1 MSNQKNYKMQAYDVI
16 KQNILSNRF
25 KPNEYLEE
33 KMLCEMLGISRTPIR
48 EAINLL
54 ARENLVQVI
63 QNKGVFVTEIS
74 IQSVRQLFEARI
86 MLEPMILVK
95 SMPNLD
101 FDILMRFKQD
111 TINALEQKDYPR
123 IHALDYDF
131 HNYIN
136 SCCKNTYLIQIM
148 GSLSDQFQRVRTQDF
163 FSVERTENGAH
174 EHLRLIEV
182 FVEGNTEKAAELL
195 RQHIISTQKYYFK
208 SLL

>member
-1 MSNQKNYKMQAYDVI
+1 MSNQKNYKMQAYNAI
-16 KQNILSNRF
+16 KQKILSNQF

-33 KMLCEMLGISRTPIR
+33 KMLCEMLGVSRTPIR

-86 MLEPMILVK
+86 MLEPMILEK

-101 FDILMRFKQD
+101 FDVLMRFKHD
-111 TINALEQKDYPR
+111 TMDALDRKDYSC
-123 IHALDYDF
+123 IHTLDYDF

-136 SCCKNTYLIQIM
+136 SCCKNAYLIQIM
-148 GSLSDQFQRVRTQDF
+148 ESISDQFQRVRTQDF
-163 FSVERTENGAH
+163 FSVERTANGAH
-174 EHLRLIEV
+174 EHLKLIEL
-182 FVEGNTEKAAELL
+182 FVEGKSAEAKEALCV
-195 RQHIISTQKYYFK
+195 HISNTQKYYFK
-208 SLL
+208 SLI

>member
-86 MLEPMILVK
+86 MLEPMILEK

-123 IHALDYDF
+123 IHALD
-131 HNYIN
+131 
-136 SCCKNTYLIQIM
+136 
-148 GSLSDQFQRVRTQDF
+148 
-163 FSVERTENGAH
+163 
-174 EHLRLIEV
+174 
-182 FVEGNTEKAAELL
+182 
-195 RQHIISTQKYYFK
+195 
-208 SLL
+208 